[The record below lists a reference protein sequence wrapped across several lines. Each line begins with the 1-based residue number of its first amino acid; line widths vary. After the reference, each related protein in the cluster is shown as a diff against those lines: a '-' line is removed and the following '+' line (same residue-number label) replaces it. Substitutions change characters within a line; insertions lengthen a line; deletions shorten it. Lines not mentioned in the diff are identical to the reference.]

1 MSQGVAIV
9 KLTAWAPGLVS
20 LRNYQRAW
28 LRGDLIAGLTV
39 AAYLMPQVMAY
50 ASLAG
55 LPVVAGLWA
64 ALAPLAIYAV
74 LGSSRQLSVGPESTT
89 ALMTAAVLA
98 PLAVGDP
105 GRYALLAAVLALMV
119 GGICL
124 AGGIARLGFLADL
137 LSRPVLVGY
146 MTGIAIVMMASQ
158 IGKIT
163 GTKVSGDEFIELVR
177 SFEAQRRLVHWPT
190 AVLAAAVLML
200 LWTLGRWTPRLPGPL
215 IAVLL
220 ATAAVAMWSL
230 DAAGVAVVGEMPAG
244 LPVPAV
250 PTASAHDLAGL
261 VVPAIGIAIVA
272 FSDNVLT
279 ARVFASRHGDAVD
292 ANVELRAVGLCNVA
306 AGLSHGFPVSSSG
319 TRTALGDAVGSR
331 TQLYSLTALAC
342 VVAVMLSAPGVLALF
357 PTAALGA
364 LVVYAAARLID
375 LPEFRRLA
383 RFRLSEFVLA
393 LVTTVAVLGLGV
405 LYGVVVAVALSIL
418 DLLRRLAR
426 AHDSVLGF
434 VPGVAGMHDVDDYP
448 EARQLPGLVV
458 YRYDAPLCFANAQDF
473 LSRALAAAEQRT
485 PPVEWFVLNAEAN
498 VEVDLTALDALD
510 QLRIELNRRGIT
522 FAMARVKQDLRD
534 ALNAAGVLKNV
545 GENLVFMT
553 LPTAVEAFEQRVRS
567 RSE

>member
-1 MSQGVAIV
+1 
-9 KLTAWAPGLVS
+9 
-20 LRNYQRAW
+20 
-28 LRGDLIAGLTV
+28 
-39 AAYLMPQVMAY
+39 
-50 ASLAG
+50 
-55 LPVVAGLWA
+55 
-64 ALAPLAIYAV
+64 
-74 LGSSRQLSVGPESTT
+74 
-89 ALMTAAVLA
+89 
-98 PLAVGDP
+98 
-105 GRYALLAAVLALMV
+105 
-119 GGICL
+119 
-124 AGGIARLGFLADL
+124 
-137 LSRPVLVGY
+137 
-146 MTGIAIVMMASQ
+146 
-158 IGKIT
+158 
-163 GTKVSGDEFIELVR
+163 
-177 SFEAQRRLVHWPT
+177 
-190 AVLAAAVLML
+190 
-200 LWTLGRWTPRLPGPL
+200 
-215 IAVLL
+215 
-220 ATAAVAMWSL
+220 MWSL

-250 PTASAHDLAGL
+250 PTASAHDLAAL

-279 ARVFASRHGDAVD
+279 ARVFASRHGEVVD

-342 VVAVMLSAPGVLALF
+342 VVAVMLAAPGVLAMF

-364 LVVYAAARLID
+364 LVVYAAVRLID

-393 LVTTVAVLGLGV
+393 LVTAVAVLGLGV

-473 LSRALAAAEQRT
+473 LSRALAAAEQGPR
-485 PPVEWFVLNAEAN
+485 PVEWFVLNAEAN

-510 QLRIELNRRGIT
+510 QLRMELNRRGIT

-553 LPTAVEAFEQRVRS
+553 LPTAVEAFEQRTRTQ
-567 RSE
+567 SE